1 MHFLGVGLRENGS
14 YWILKECWRVQ
25 LLLKLCAI
33 VDLSSKSL
41 KTVEIHMNQALHHP
55 HSFCLCVQAC
65 SKYLDTQQFN
75 VCHWNNSRSVSL
87 GLWRLAPALKW
98 NVSQK
103 RMRWL
108 LPAHC
113 QAVVGLQLS
122 PSFMCEIHLQVQI
135 CLSLS
140 GGMLQ
145 DKKPKQTTKPS
156 PTPLTR
162 PPQSQRLSIHTVI
175 IKLGFKEFISL
186 QRCNSPSPWAAT
198 WQTSPSLLGHVE
210 HKQAEISPLYMCLML
225 EVNAFT
231 KHMLVRKH
239 QALSYTD
246 KSVMSVPVWCCPLC
260 CHSCCLLSQCLKGK
274 VNLSGGD
281 KVSDFCFWQ
290 NSNQAFSSKLFSSL
304 SLLLQILIIIWVF
317 FRNDP
322 LKL

>member
-1 MHFLGVGLRENGS
+1 MKFIYRSRFACLCQV
-14 YWILKECWRVQ
+14 ECCRT
-25 LLLKLCAI
+25 KN
-33 VDLSSKSL
+33 LSKQQ
-41 KTVEIHMNQALHHP
+41 NQAQP
-55 HSFCLCVQAC
+55 HWLVPPKA
-65 SKYLDTQQFN
+65 KVYLFY
-75 VCHWNNSRSVSL
+75 
-87 GLWRLAPALKW
+87 
-98 NVSQK
+98 
-103 RMRWL
+103 
-108 LPAHC
+108 
-113 QAVVGLQLS
+113 
-122 PSFMCEIHLQVQI
+122 
-135 CLSLS
+135 
-140 GGMLQ
+140 
-145 DKKPKQTTKPS
+145 
-156 PTPLTR
+156 
-162 PPQSQRLSIHTVI
+162 TVI

-186 QRCNSPSPWAAT
+186 RRCNSPSPWAAT

-246 KSVMSVPVWCCPLC
+246 KSVMSVPVCTCPLC

-274 VNLSGGD
+274 VNLSRGD